1 MLRILLL
8 CICIFNAANLL
19 IIVDLKKLIKYDNR
33 PLQDI
38 IENREI
44 HTESSKLSR
53 VADDISHHRFFA
65 PTISSTA
72 KLNGKT
78 KKSTENLQILPRQCS
93 LHKNI
98 LCPHNTQSKGNE
110 ENKKPVPLPKEEKK
124 TNKMCKIYLN
134 F

>member
-1 MLRILLL
+1 MLHILLL
-8 CICIFNAANLL
+8 CISKAANQSF
-19 IIVDLKKLIKYDNR
+19 IVDLKKLIKYDNR

-44 HTESSKLSR
+44 HTETSKLSR
-53 VADDISHHRFFA
+53 SPDDISHHRFFA

-72 KLNGKT
+72 KLNEKT

-98 LCPHNTQSKGNE
+98 LCPHNTISNANK
-110 ENKKPVPLPKEEKK
+110 ENKKPVPLSKGEKK
-124 TNKMCKIYLN
+124 TNKMCKIYCN